1 MTKYV
6 IRRLIAIVPVLFGVA
21 TATFFIV
28 NILPGDPIRALF
40 GNEEN
45 VDPARIEKLRDEL
58 GLNDPLPTRYVKYIG
73 EVATGDLGRSVLT
86 NRPVIDSIIEQLPS
100 TVFLAIFAFIFS
112 MVVGVTLG
120 VIAAVKHRTW
130 IDTTAMLGAV
140 LGVGLPNFF
149 LGILLI
155 LLFSV
160 YLGWL
165 PATSQGGFTS
175 LILPGV
181 SLGMASAAIL
191 ARLTRSSML
200 EVLRSE
206 YITTARAK
214 GIAEHGVVL
223 KHALRNSLIPV
234 VTTLGVELGRLL
246 AGAIVIE
253 TVFARPGIGRLLLG
267 AISAKDAPVV
277 QGTII
282 FSAAIFVL
290 INLLVDLSYG
300 FLDPRIRYS

>member
-6 IRRLIAIVPVLFGVA
+6 LRRLLSTIPVLFGVA

-40 GNEEN
+40 GSDEN
-45 VDPARIEKLRDEL
+45 ADPVRIEKLRTEL
-58 GLNDPLPTRYVKYIG
+58 GLNDPLPVRYVKYIG
-73 EVATGDLGRSVLT
+73 QVARGNLGRSVLT
-86 NRPVIDSIIEQLPS
+86 NRPVIDSIVEQFPS
-100 TVFLAIFAFIFS
+100 TVYLALFALLLS

-120 VIAAVKHRTW
+120 VVAAVRHRTW
-130 IDTTAMLGAV
+130 IDTAAMVGAV
-140 LGVGLPNFF
+140 VGVGLPNFF
-149 LGILLI
+149 LAILLI

-175 LILPGV
+175 IILPGV
-181 SLGMASAAIL
+181 SLGVASAAIL

-214 GIAEHGVVL
+214 GLAEQAVVV

-246 AGAIVIE
+246 AGAIIIE

-282 FSAAIFVL
+282 FSAVIFVL